1 MNINWKLKS
10 FVFTLIDTFSM
21 YKFLYFLQKRVTK
34 NSVVNLDTSKDNWL
48 THLEHIST
56 IKSPNIIEFGAGKN
70 LAQNIFLSYYVK
82 AQTVVDLFPM
92 LDLNQF
98 NEAAL
103 KISKLLKVTEK
114 KVSTINQIK
123 EKYSIQ
129 YIAPFNFLKTPFP
142 ENSFDACISTNTLEH
157 IPKDEIVKIFKML
170 RLIIKPNGLISAIID
185 YSDHYSHTDD
195 EISSLNFLKFSSNEF
210 ERYNHKVHFQ
220 NRLRHYDYESIFEEI
235 GFGIIKNEFKN
246 KAIPPKSISPEFDL
260 NKESVLF
267 TKGIFLLIN
276 KK

>member
-34 NSVVNLDTSKDNWL
+34 NSVINFDASKDNWL
-48 THLEHIST
+48 IHHKHIST

-98 NEAAL
+98 NEAAF
-103 KISKLLKVTEK
+103 KVSRLLNVSEK
-114 KVSTINQIK
+114 KVSNIDQIK
-123 EKYSIQ
+123 KKYNIQ

-142 ENSFDACISTNTLEH
+142 RNSFDACISTNTLEH
-157 IPKDEIVKIFKML
+157 IPKGEIVKIFKML
-170 RLIIKPNGLISAIID
+170 RFIIKPNGLISAIID
-185 YSDHYSHTDD
+185 YSDHYSDTDD
-195 EISSLNFLKFSSNEF
+195 GISSLNFLKFTSKEY
-210 ERYNHKVHFQ
+210 EKYNHKVHFQ

-235 GFGIIKNEFKN
+235 GFFIIKSEFKN
-246 KAIPPKSISPEFDL
+246 EAIPPKHISPEFNL
-260 NKESVLF
+260 NQKSLF
-267 TKGIFLLIN
+267 FTQGVFLLSN

>member
-123 EKYSIQ
+123 EKYNIQ
-129 YIAPFNFLKTPFP
+129 YIAPFNLLDTPFT

-157 IPKDEIVKIFKML
+157 IPYDEIIKTFEML
-170 RLIIKPNGLISAIID
+170 RFIVKPGGLISAIID
-185 YSDHYSHTDD
+185 YSDHYSHTDKK
-195 EISSLNFLKFSSNEF
+195 ISPLNFLSFNSNEF
-210 ERYNHKVHFQ
+210 EKYNHKVHFQ
-220 NRLRHYDYESIFEEI
+220 NRLRHYDFEDIFNKI
-235 GFGIIKNEFKN
+235 GFRIMKKEFSN
-246 KAIPPKSISPEFDL
+246 KAALPSFISSDFDL
-260 NKESVLF
+260 EQKSLSY
-267 TKGIFLLIN
+267 TRGIFLMTNL
-276 KK
+276 K